1 MNEFENISGNIT
13 TAGNTFNTGNNL
25 VKLENGK
32 ILSSLIPTD
41 VYSGI
46 NTNKE
51 TITNLISTFNDSLD
65 LKLSEDVFNSFKS
78 TEFAELTGKVDT
90 IETGAEVNVIESIT
104 INGNTGGVGI
114 YDKRVDL
121 TIPTKCRL

>member
-1 MNEFENISGNIT
+1 MNEFESISGNIT

-32 ILSSLIPTD
+32 ILSSLSPTD

-51 TITNLISTFNDSLD
+51 NITNLISTFNDSLD
-65 LKLSEDVFNSFKS
+65 LKL
-78 TEFAELTGKVDT
+78 
-90 IETGAEVNVIESIT
+90 
-104 INGNTGGVGI
+104 
-114 YDKRVDL
+114 
-121 TIPTKCRL
+121 RLLQK